1 MSDNQKAYRQVLKAT
16 SLFGGVQIVSIIAAI
31 LRSKFAAIFIGPIG
45 IGILGILN
53 SALNLITGVSKL
65 GLDSSSIKE
74 IASTNSLNDN
84 KQVSRV
90 INTLKRLLWITG
102 IVGALFTLIFSPF
115 LSQLTFQNNEYAFA
129 FRWISIAVLF
139 KQLTLGDFAIL
150 QGLRKLKKLAQVNLY
165 GSLGSVIIAVP
176 MFYFFGID
184 GIVPTIVL
192 TAVLG
197 FLISRFFTFS
207 VKIEKEHQSLKDTFI
222 NGKPMI
228 KLGITLSIGSLI
240 TLLVAFIIQIYIT
253 NAGGLEEVGFYN
265 AGIII
270 INSYVGLIFE
280 AMSKDYFPRLSEIV
294 KNNNEVRQTVTRQ
307 AMIAVLLLTPIIIVF
322 LMLSEYF
329 IIILYSRE
337 FLPIWVFLNFAIIG
351 TLFKAVSWSMGF
363 VIIANGHSKL
373 FIKAAI
379 GFNMLLLIMNVIG
392 YSSYGLMGI
401 GVSFMVYYLLHL
413 IIIAIIIK
421 KRYKFV
427 LPIGFVRV
435 YLVCL
440 VFVFTML
447 FVTFIE
453 DNLLK
458 YILGSV
464 LFLTASIFTLYN
476 LNKRLDFKTF
486 INEKFKK

>member
-1 MSDNQKAYRQVLKAT
+1 MTDNQKAYRQVLKAT

-31 LRSKFAAIFIGPIG
+31 LRSKVAALFIGPIG
-45 IGILGILN
+45 IGILGLLN
-53 SALNLITGVSKL
+53 SALNLITSVSKL

-74 IASTNSLNDN
+74 IAATNSLNDN
-84 KQVSRV
+84 RQVSKV
-90 INTLKRLLWITG
+90 IYTLKRFLWITG
-102 IVGALFTLIFSPF
+102 IFGALFTLIFSPL
-115 LSQLTFQNNEYAFA
+115 LSQLTFQNTDYTFA

-139 KQLTLGDFAIL
+139 KQLTLGDFSIL

-184 GIVPTIVL
+184 GVVPTIVL
-192 TAVLG
+192 TAILG
-197 FLISRFFTFS
+197 FLVSRYFTFS
-207 VKIEKEHQSLKDTFI
+207 VKVEKEHQSLKDTFR

-228 KLGITLSIGSLI
+228 KLGITLSIGSLV
-240 TLLVAFIIQIYIT
+240 TLLVAFIIQVYIT
-253 NAGGLEEVGFYN
+253 NIGGLEEVGFYN

-280 AMSKDYFPRLSEIV
+280 AMSKDYFPRLSEII
-294 KNNNEVRQTVTRQ
+294 KNKKEVTQTVTRQ
-307 AMIAVLLLTPIIIVF
+307 AMIAVLLITPIIIVF

-329 IIILYSRE
+329 IIILYSKA

-379 GFNMLLLIMNVIG
+379 GFNMLMLIMNVIG

-401 GVSFMVYYLLHL
+401 GVSFMIYYLLHL
-413 IIIAIIIK
+413 IIIAIIMK

-427 LPIGFVRV
+427 LPIDFIKV

-440 VFVFTML
+440 AFVFTML
-447 FVTFIE
+447 AVTFIE

-458 YILGSV
+458 YTS
-464 LFLTASIFTLYN
+464 ASILIVTSGLFTLYN
-476 LNKRLDFKTF
+476 LDKRLGIKTF